1 PGLAPVPAPEDPT
14 AQRAREN
21 GPVRRDHDHVDIG
34 VRHPL
39 IDGHPRLAPI
49 FTLEDALAETS
60 RVDRLPL
67 AQRQRLDADK
77 ALRAELV
84 HHAAWAE
91 LSKRVPTGQSC
102 HEDD

>member
-1 PGLAPVPAPEDPT
+1 APEAPT
-14 AQRAREN
+14 APPARET
-21 GPVRRDHDHVDIG
+21 GPVGRDPDHVDIG

-39 IDGHPRLAPI
+39 VDAPPRLAPI

-67 AQRQRLDADK
+67 ARRQRLDADE

-84 HHAAWAE
+84 QHAAWAE
-91 LSKRVPTGQSC
+91 LSERVPTGQSC